1 MKKKKQAEAYFGND
15 VPAMDDISPDACPID
30 GVSLERLSAFL
41 LSPEFKAAFKM
52 WEANT

>member
-1 MKKKKQAEAYFGND
+1 MALVNLGMPRKEE
-15 VPAMDDISPDACPID
+15 PPDTPDSCPID
-30 GVSLERLSAFL
+30 GVSLASLSAFL